1 MSGQRIATLR
11 GHHQMLSDKGDT
23 GVGDLGIFHCDG
35 SHVKHNKATGDNV
48 GPLHPEVH
56 YLDHQDTQSLLL
68 TQLSLQIPKESQC
81 KWPLPQVALEYA
93 VISLLTY
100 PSFLNSKGYDSC
112 EKNTF
117 LHVIESY
124 TVINFLD
131 MLGQRIYD
139 NSFRALKD
147 DEGLFLVRW
156 GTRWRLRFSG
166 KMIKAGEKNSA
177 LVDEVK
183 YGCNGVIMHFPKSV
197 MQENAQSS
205 EGSKEVTS
213 TDIVKFESNNGIGSS
228 NEGKPRKKKRRSFF
242 PRFFMFYIRKK
253 HSNKNT
259 FLPSGNVA

>member
-1 MSGQRIATLR
+1 MRGTTIAR
-11 GHHQMLSDKGDT
+11 LSVVAKY
-23 GVGDLGIFHCDG
+23 
-35 SHVKHNKATGDNV
+35 SK
-48 GPLHPEVH
+48 
-56 YLDHQDTQSLLL
+56 L
-68 TQLSLQIPKESQC
+68 TFYFSMAKVS
-81 KWPLPQVALEYA
+81 
-93 VISLLTY
+93 
-100 PSFLNSKGYDSC
+100 SKGYDSC

-117 LHVIESY
+117 LRVIESY

-197 MQENAQSS
+197 MQENAQSY

-213 TDIVKFESNNGIGSS
+213 TNIVKFESNNGIGSS
-228 NEGKPRKKKRRSFF
+228 DEGKPRKKKRRSFF
-242 PRFFMFYIRKK
+242 PRKHGNAAEKPCRISEMPRKGETRGNAEETSPRKVETFFCLGFADLY
-253 HSNKNT
+253 
-259 FLPSGNVA
+259 LGNV